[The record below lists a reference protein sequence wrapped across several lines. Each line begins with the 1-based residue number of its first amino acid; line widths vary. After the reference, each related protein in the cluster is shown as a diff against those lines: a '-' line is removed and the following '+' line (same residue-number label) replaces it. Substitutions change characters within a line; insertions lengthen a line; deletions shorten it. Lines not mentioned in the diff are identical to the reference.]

1 MVNIMDYKSRIEGHL
16 AYFLNVKYSK
26 FFIALLVFEII
37 ILEAMI
43 FVTNNY
49 YQRGLTNYDSIVI
62 VPNDL
67 DYCNVTLFEDYKN
80 FDYLDFITCADN
92 DDILLIVANNYDI
105 TDALD
110 EIVKVNADAHIAQR
124 EELGSIFN
132 GTFWIK
138 IFFGFFILIFVLL
151 IMLSIK
157 MLRKLVITNKKDL
170 SLLKLNGFTDFD
182 IVQLTIRNSYIYKV
196 GFFVSV
202 LLVNY
207 IALIILEFSIE
218 QIVFWL
224 IVIALLFIAVILEQV
239 LILYLCVKRVKP
251 EYFIDG
257 D

>member
-16 AYFLNVKYSK
+16 AYFLNVKYNK
-26 FFIALLVFEII
+26 VFIALLVFEII

-138 IFFGFFILIFVLL
+138 IFLGFFILIFVLL
-151 IMLSIK
+151 IMLS
-157 MLRKLVITNKKDL
+157 TNKKDL

>member
-1 MVNIMDYKSRIEGHL
+1 
-16 AYFLNVKYSK
+16 
-26 FFIALLVFEII
+26 
-37 ILEAMI
+37 
-43 FVTNNY
+43 
-49 YQRGLTNYDSIVI
+49 
-62 VPNDL
+62 
-67 DYCNVTLFEDYKN
+67 
-80 FDYLDFITCADN
+80 
-92 DDILLIVANNYDI
+92 
-105 TDALD
+105 
-110 EIVKVNADAHIAQR
+110 
-124 EELGSIFN
+124 
-132 GTFWIK
+132 
-138 IFFGFFILIFVLL
+138 
-151 IMLSIK
+151 MLSIK

-251 EYFIDG
+251 EYFYRWRLINKKRTAKCSFFKYELSYLCVEVVF
-257 D
+257 